1 MQLVIRPL
9 ITAGVALAGASVV
22 AVTPLTA
29 PVPGLPDV
37 QSRAVVDQPVLR
49 HTSPRSAP
57 FTDEGP
63 IVLRLPFSKAP
74 IPIPYCSHV

>member
-29 PVPGLPDV
+29 PVPGLYRDAGSGLP
-37 QSRAVVDQPVLR
+37 QHSLR
-49 HTSPRSAP
+49 Y
-57 FTDEGP
+57 
-63 IVLRLPFSKAP
+63 L
-74 IPIPYCSHV
+74 

>member
-37 QSRAVVDQPVLR
+37 PLEALLNL
-49 HTSPRSAP
+49 
-57 FTDEGP
+57 F
-63 IVLRLPFSKAP
+63 
-74 IPIPYCSHV
+74 